1 MKFMFSCSVSTTKLM
16 AEVLFLF
23 VRSSSF
29 YLLDKLFAII
39 SFGGLRVWVGWGGGW
54 VGVMEMGL
62 MTTSDKAFLVPMF
75 SLTFIS

>member
-39 SFGGLRVWVGWGGGW
+39 SFGGLRVWVG
-54 VGVMEMGL
+54 VMEMGL